1 MDRGGRL
8 LRSLGDVFGAR
19 LAPSPASFAYAG
31 GVDPF
36 AFPSQPQAAPSLPRR
51 GLPRHHRLRY
61 RLERLAHARYL
72 GSILV
77 VGLFAGCLLAG
88 AVQGGGY
95 RDFVEAQGTIPDILA
110 RAAGFDVKSV
120 SIAGAQ
126 ELSES
131 ELLAIAG
138 VRPRNSLLLLD
149 AAALRARLKAIPLIK
164 EASVSKLYPN
174 RLMIEVEERKPFA
187 LWQKD
192 GMVQLVAKD
201 GTPIDDMHDARF
213 EKLPLV
219 VGDGANA
226 QVASYVAILEDA
238 GELRDRIRAGMYVS
252 GRRWTLKMDNGIEIA
267 LPEEN
272 PGEAV
277 AHLAGLEHDGQ
288 ILEKDVVSLD
298 LRMPDRVVARLSA
311 DAAAAREESLA
322 KKPKKKGAQT

>member
-8 LRSLGDVFGAR
+8 LRSLGEMLGAK
-19 LAPSPASFAYAG
+19 LAPSPSFAYAG
-31 GVDPF
+31 AVDPF
-36 AFPSQPQAAPSLPRR
+36 AFPTQAQAAPHLPRR
-51 GLPRHHRLRY
+51 GLPRHHRLRW
-61 RLERLAHARYL
+61 RLEQLVHTRYL
-72 GSILV
+72 GSTLV
-77 VGLFAGCLLAG
+77 VGLFAGSLLLG
-88 AVQGGGY
+88 AVQGGQY
-95 RDFVEAQGTIPDILA
+95 RDFVESQGTIPDIIA
-110 RAAGFDVKSV
+110 RTIGFDIKTV

-126 ELSES
+126 ELSQS
-131 ELLAIAG
+131 EILGIAG

-149 AAALRARLKAIPLIK
+149 VAALRARLKAIPLIK
-164 EASVSKLYPN
+164 EASVTKLYPN
-174 RLMIEVEERKPFA
+174 RLLIEIEERKPFA

-192 GMVQLVAKD
+192 GVVQLVAKD

-226 QVASYVAILEDA
+226 QIASYVAILADA

-252 GRRWTLKMDNGIEIA
+252 GRRWTLKMDNGIEVA

-272 PGEAV
+272 PGAAI
-277 AHLAGLEHDGQ
+277 AHLAGLEHDGL
-288 ILEKDVVSLD
+288 ILEKDIVSLD

-311 DAAAAREESLA
+311 DAAAARLEALA

>member
-8 LRSLGDVFGAR
+8 LRSLGNIFGAR
-19 LAPSPASFAYAG
+19 LAPSSSLAYAG

-36 AFPSQPQAAPSLPRR
+36 AFPTQPQAAPRLPRR
-51 GLPRHHRLRY
+51 SLHRRHAVRRGF
-61 RLERLAHARYL
+61 ERLAHARFL
-72 GSILV
+72 GSVLAI
-77 VGLFAGCLLAG
+77 GLFAGCLLLG
-88 AVQGGGY
+88 AVQGGQY
-95 RDFVEAQGTIPDILA
+95 RDFIETQGTIPDILA
-110 RAAGFDVKSV
+110 RAVGFDVKSV

-126 ELSES
+126 ELTQSEI
-131 ELLAIAG
+131 LGIAG

-149 AAALRARLKAIPLIK
+149 VAALRSRLKAIPLIK

-174 RLMIEVEERKPFA
+174 RLMIEIEERKPFA

-213 EKLPLV
+213 ERLPLV
-219 VGDGANA
+219 VGEGAND
-226 QVASYVAILEDA
+226 QLPSYVAILEAA

-252 GRRWTLKMDNGIEIA
+252 GRRWTLKMDNGIEID

-277 AHLAGLEHDGQ
+277 AHLAGLEHDGL
-288 ILEKDVVSLD
+288 ILEKDIVSLD

-311 DAAAAREESLA
+311 DAAAARDAALA

>member
-8 LRSLGDVFGAR
+8 LKSLGEALGAR
-19 LAPSPASFAYAG
+19 FAPSSPSFAYAG
-31 GVDPF
+31 PVDPF
-36 AFPSQPQAAPSLPRR
+36 AFPTQPQAAPSLPR

-61 RLERLAHARYL
+61 RFEQLTQAPYF
-72 GSILV
+72 GSVLV
-77 VGLFAGCLLAG
+77 VAFLAG
-88 AVQGGGY
+88 SLLVGAVEGGGY
-95 RDFVEAQGTIPDILA
+95 RDFIEANGTIPDILA
-110 RAAGFDVKSV
+110 RGIGFNIKSV
-120 SIAGAQ
+120 SIAGAR
-126 ELSES
+126 ELTQDEV
-131 ELLAIAG
+131 LGIAG

-149 AAALRARLKAIPLIK
+149 ASALRARLKAIPLIK
-164 EASVSKLYPN
+164 EASISKLYPN
-174 RLMIEVEERKPFA
+174 RLMIEIEERKPFA

-192 GMVQLVAKD
+192 GVVQLVAKD

-226 QVASYVAILEDA
+226 QIASYVAILDAA

-252 GRRWTLKMDNGIEIA
+252 GRRWTLKMDNGIDVA

-272 PGEAV
+272 PGEAI

-311 DAAAAREESLA
+311 DAAAARADSLA
-322 KKPKKKGAQT
+322 KKSKKKGAQT

>member
-8 LRSLGDVFGAR
+8 LRSLGNIFGAR
-19 LAPSPASFAYAG
+19 LAPSSSLSYAG

-36 AFPSQPQAAPSLPRR
+36 AFPTQPQAAPRLPRR
-51 GLPRHHRLRY
+51 GLGHRHAVRHGLQRMV
-61 RLERLAHARYL
+61 HARFL
-72 GSILV
+72 GSALV
-77 VGLFAGCLLAG
+77 VGLFSGSLLLG
-88 AVQGGGY
+88 AVQGGAY
-95 RDFVEAQGTIPDILA
+95 RDFIEAQGTVPDILA
-110 RAAGFDVKSV
+110 RTIGFDIKSV

-126 ELSES
+126 ELTQAEI
-131 ELLAIAG
+131 LGIAG

-174 RLMIEVEERKPFA
+174 RLMIEIEERKPFA

-226 QVASYVAILEDA
+226 QIASYVAILDAA
-238 GELRDRIRAGMYVS
+238 GELRGRIRAGMYVS
-252 GRRWTLKMDNGIEIA
+252 GRRWTLKMDNGIVIA

-272 PGEAV
+272 PGEAI
-277 AHLAGLEHDGQ
+277 ARLAGLEHDGLV
-288 ILEKDVVSLD
+288 LEKDIVSLD

-311 DAAAAREESLA
+311 DAAAAREDSLA